1 MSFAVPEGNAFFWK
15 DDDGSNRHTDARAR
29 RTRRVALKRKH
40 GMLAFEIHRVGVVV
54 PGVVVDDDDTV
65 AVSKSVS
72 SGFRNDT
79 RRDETKDVID
89 DAGDGG
95 NENDDD
101 DDGNG
106 WCVALV
112 AVASTGESETAT
124 ASCRGGVDVQV

>member
-1 MSFAVPEGNAFFWK
+1 
-15 DDDGSNRHTDARAR
+15 
-29 RTRRVALKRKH
+29 
-40 GMLAFEIHRVGVVV
+40 MLAFEIHRVGGGV
-54 PGVVVDDDDTV
+54 PGVVVDDEDTV

-79 RRDETKDVID
+79 CRDETKDVIH
-89 DAGDGG
+89 DAG
-95 NENDDD
+95 D

-124 ASCRGGVDVQV
+124 ASRRGRVDVQVQEE

>member
-1 MSFAVPEGNAFFWK
+1 MMSSAVPEGNACFWK
-15 DDDGSNRHTDARAR
+15 DDVVSNRHTDARAR

-79 RRDETKDVID
+79 SRDETKDVIHD
-89 DAGDGG
+89 TRR
-95 NENDDD
+95 D
-101 DDGNG
+101 DDGDDDG
-106 WCVALV
+106 WWWCVALV

-124 ASCRGGVDVQV
+124 ASCRGGVDIQV